1 MTMFTAGP
9 AVKIN
14 LSADKTGTFVYID
27 GVFINGVRSVKLEHT
42 AGDVSRVT
50 LEIFPSS
57 LEIQGEATEAKIVM
71 TPMTGETN
79 HG

>member
-42 AGDVSRVT
+42 A
-50 LEIFPSS
+50 SS